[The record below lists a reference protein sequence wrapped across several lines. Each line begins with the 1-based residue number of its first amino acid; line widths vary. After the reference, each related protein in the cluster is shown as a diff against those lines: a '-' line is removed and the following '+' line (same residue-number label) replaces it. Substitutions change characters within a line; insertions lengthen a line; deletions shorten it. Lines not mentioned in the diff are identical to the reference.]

1 MKREEQAVMYNQGRN
16 NCCQSV
22 LLAYADRLKL
32 SEEELRSLG
41 AAFGAGMG
49 GMEGNCGALCGAQMV
64 LGMLKYHGKP
74 IGADARAIHKEFVE
88 KTGSA
93 ICKELKG
100 IGTGKIL
107 CSCDDCVRY
116 AVEVLEEKLEQE
128 S

>member
-49 GMEGNCGALCGAQMV
+49 GMEGNCGALWFKRTH
-64 LGMLKYHGKP
+64 LY
-74 IGADARAIHKEFVE
+74 F
-88 KTGSA
+88 
-93 ICKELKG
+93 
-100 IGTGKIL
+100 
-107 CSCDDCVRY
+107 RY
-116 AVEVLEEKLEQE
+116 GNQLLSPNTMA
-128 S
+128 

>member
-1 MKREEQAVMYNQGRN
+1 MERAKQAVAYNQGRN

-22 LLAYADRLKL
+22 LLAYADRLNMT
-32 SEEELRSLG
+32 EDELRSLG

-64 LGMLKYHGKP
+64 LGMLKYQGRPVGKE
-74 IGADARAIHKEFVE
+74 ARTIYKEFVE

-100 IGTGKIL
+100 IETGKIL
-107 CSCDDCVRY
+107 CSCDDCVKH
-116 AVEVLEEKLEQE
+116 AVEILEEQLG
-128 S
+128 